1 MFKVQIRQSE
11 TEKSKE
17 THADSH
23 KMIEKIDDSKC
34 LRKKQ
39 IERK

>member
-11 TEKSKE
+11 KEKSKE

-39 IERK
+39 TERK